1 MNPFFQ
7 HIEFLL
13 LLHDCVV
20 IPGLGAFIVN
30 MVPAHIDYEKRV
42 VTPPSRSL
50 MFNQAVALDDGLL
63 ANSIARKNS
72 ISFEDARQIVVRH
85 VALFKEELEKS
96 GKASVGNLG
105 TLSMGEEGNIIFSP
119 AESNFFSPFAIGYA
133 SIPLQFHSDSTDPQ
147 QESENTQSSDR
158 RFNLRITPTF
168 TKIAVMVAVIL
179 TVVITVILNPL
190 PSDNREQRASVVPV
204 ESILKSTPATPA
216 IEKSIHVTDSIPAPA
231 IKEESEPAIP
241 NHYIIVATFRS
252 AKEAEEY
259 ATKNSTSEFQLS
271 AIPSRKVTRVAVA
284 ASDNKAELQKELNS
298 RTISSKF
305 PKAWI
310 WSRN

>member
-13 LLHDCVV
+13 LRHDCVV

-259 ATKNSTSEFQLS
+259 ATKIPLPNFNSPPYHH
-271 AIPSRKVTRVAVA
+271 AK
-284 ASDNKAELQKELNS
+284 LQE
-298 RTISSKF
+298 
-305 PKAWI
+305 WQ
-310 WSRN
+310 

>member
-1 MNPFFQ
+1 M
-7 HIEFLL
+7 
-13 LLHDCVV
+13 
-20 IPGLGAFIVN
+20 
-30 MVPAHIDYEKRV
+30 
-42 VTPPSRSL
+42 
-50 MFNQAVALDDGLL
+50 
-63 ANSIARKNS
+63 
-72 ISFEDARQIVVRH
+72 VRH

-105 TLSMGEEGNIIFSP
+105 TLYGRRGQYHILTGRIQLLLPS
-119 AESNFFSPFAIGYA
+119 AIGYA

-259 ATKNSTSEFQLS
+259 ATKIPLPNFNSPPYHH
-271 AIPSRKVTRVAVA
+271 AK
-284 ASDNKAELQKELNS
+284 LQE
-298 RTISSKF
+298 
-305 PKAWI
+305 WQ
-310 WSRN
+310 

>member
-1 MNPFFQ
+1 MR
-7 HIEFLL
+7 
-13 LLHDCVV
+13 HDCVV

-119 AESNFFSPFAIGYA
+119 AESNFFSPSAIGYA

-147 QESENTQSSDR
+147 QESENTQSSER
-158 RFNLRITPTF
+158 RFNLKITPTF

-204 ESILKSTPATPA
+204 ESILKSTPATTV
-216 IEKSIHVTDSIPAPA
+216 IEKSIPLTDSIPAPA
-231 IKEESEPAIP
+231 IKEEPEPAIP

-259 ATKNSTSEFQLS
+259 AAKNSTSEFQLS

-284 ASDNKAELQKELNS
+284 ASDNKEELQKELNS

>member
-13 LLHDCVV
+13 LRHDCVV

-119 AESNFFSPFAIGYA
+119 AESNFFSPSAIGYA

-216 IEKSIHVTDSIPAPA
+216 IEKSIPVTDSIPAPA

-259 ATKNSTSEFQLS
+259 AAKNSTSEFQLS